1 MYHSQ
6 GKYFIITIILLFLV
20 SCKHSGDKTTLAFYY
35 WKSNFNIDKTDI
47 SYLKDAGVQ
56 KLYLHF
62 FDVSWNETYNRALPV
77 AEMKFEA
84 EPTDKFQYV
93 PVVYIT
99 TKSLNNTDGDSI
111 NKLAEHI
118 YDEVEHITTTNKI
131 TYKELQFD
139 CDWTDATHSKYF
151 ALLSFFR
158 NKFKSTG
165 QLVSATIRLHQI
177 KYADKTGVPP
187 IDRGMLMFYNMGT
200 INSIPGYNSIYNDK
214 DADKYVS
221 YISAYTLPLDVALPV
236 YSWAIWER
244 NGRVQDIIEKALNK
258 DFADTAMFRSAGNNI
273 FVSRG
278 PLFFRG
284 KYFMK
289 NDTVKT
295 EEVTPDICEDAATNV
310 AQYLKNEPRTVSLF
324 EYDTLYLSTY
334 NKKDLEKIYTL
345 SR

>member
-1 MYHSQ
+1 MS
-6 GKYFIITIILLFLV
+6 
-20 SCKHSGDKTTLAFYY
+20 
-35 WKSNFNIDKTDI
+35 KSDI

-56 KLYLHF
+56 KIYLHF
-62 FDVSWNETYNRALPV
+62 FDVSWNETYNKALPV
-77 AEMKFEA
+77 AEIKFETL
-84 EPTDKFQYV
+84 PTDKFQYV

-118 YDEVEHITTTNKI
+118 FDEVEHIATANNI
-131 TYKELQFD
+131 ANKELQFD
-139 CDWTDATHSKYF
+139 CDWTDATRGKYF
-151 ALLSFFR
+151 ALLSFFHD
-158 NKFKSTG
+158 KFKSTG

-187 IDRGMLMFYNMGT
+187 VERGMLMFYNMGN
-200 INSIPGYNSIYNDK
+200 INSVPGYNSIYNDK
-214 DADKYVS
+214 DADRYVTYVS
-221 YISAYTLPLDVALPV
+221 TYTLPLDVVLPV
-236 YSWAIWER
+236 YSWAIWAR
-244 NGRVQDIIEKALNK
+244 NGKVQDIIEKALNK
-258 DFADTAMFRSAGNNI
+258 DFADTAMFLSAGNNI

-278 PLFFRG
+278 SFFFRG

-295 EEVTPDICEDAATNV
+295 EDVTPDICEDAATNV
-310 AQYLKNEPRTVSLF
+310 AKYLKNEPRTVSLF
-324 EYDTLYLSTY
+324 EFDSIYLSTY